1 MPELQLQDQ
10 MNRTLVLN
18 KPARNVVC
26 LVPSITE
33 YIWDLGIEVIGLTK
47 FCVHPT
53 EARKKSTVIGG
64 TKNPKIEQIIALQPD
79 LIIANQE
86 ENRLED
92 IQALEK
98 EFPVYVSKVVGLDS
112 ALEMMMHLGVLLDRQ
127 EKAENTCLKISSL
140 WTNLPQLGGGKCLY
154 LIWKDPFMAAGKGTY
169 IDELINRLGLVNTAQ
184 EARYPIIET
193 EALKSLEL
201 DWVFL
206 SSEPFPF
213 KDKHCKELQY
223 LLPHARVVLVDGE
236 AFSWYGTRMISGV
249 KAFEALRQAL

>member
-18 KPARNVVC
+18 KPARKVVC

-47 FCVHPT
+47 FCVHPP
-53 EARKKSTVIGG
+53 EARRKSTVIGG

-79 LIIANQE
+79 LIISNQE

-92 IQALEK
+92 IQVLEK
-98 EFPVYVSKVVGLDS
+98 EFPVYVSKVEGLNS
-112 ALEMMMHLGVLLDRQ
+112 ALEMMMHLGILLDRQ

-169 IDELINRLGLVNTAQ
+169 IDDVLNRLGLVNAAKET
-184 EARYPIIET
+184 RYPVIET

-213 KDKHCKELQY
+213 KDQHRHELQC
-223 LLPHARVVLVDGE
+223 LLPESRIVLVDGE
-236 AFSWYGTRMISGV
+236 AFSWYGTRMISAG
-249 KAFEALRQAL
+249 ASFQAISELL

>member
-10 MNRTLVLN
+10 IGRTITLSTAS
-18 KPARNVVC
+18 KTVVC

-47 FCVHPT
+47 FCVHPP

-64 TKNPKIEQIIALQPD
+64 TKNPKIEKIIALQPD

-92 IQALEK
+92 IEALEK
-98 EFPVYVSKVVGLDS
+98 EFPVYVSKVEGLES

-127 EKAENTCLKISSL
+127 EKAENICLKINSL
-140 WTNLPQLGGGKCLY
+140 WSNLPQLGPGKCIY
-154 LIWKDPFMAAGKGTY
+154 LIWQEPFMAAGKGTY
-169 IDELINRLGLVNTAQ
+169 IDDVIGRLGLLNAVE
-184 EARYPIIET
+184 EARYPIVER
-193 EALKSLEL
+193 EELKSLNL
-201 DWVFL
+201 DLVFL

-213 KDKHCKELQY
+213 KDQHRQELQY
-223 LLPHARVVLVDGE
+223 LLPKSRVVLVDGE
-236 AFSWYGTRMISGV
+236 AFSWYGTRMISAGES
-249 KAFEALRQAL
+249 FQALSKLS